1 MEPKAREPMRAFGG
15 EVAQLSSSGTRKLE
29 LRASGIFMSL
39 NEENVMSPYVVM
51 FDRGSLVSRS
61 SN

>member
-1 MEPKAREPMRAFGG
+1 
-15 EVAQLSSSGTRKLE
+15 LSSSGTRKLE